1 MYAGH
6 IGIALGAKGLRDS
19 IPLWVLVLATQLPDW
34 TDASLCLAGI
44 RTSIPGMY
52 SHSLP
57 AVAGL
62 MVISSLLYLA
72 VYRDRVGAATVSIVV
87 MTHMLGDYVTG
98 HKPTWPGGPVVG
110 LGMYGVPAV
119 DFAIEALV
127 IGAGWMIYRS
137 SVTDSRRVSLPVN
150 LLPAALIAF
159 QLAAAIAF
167 TISPGLRKC

>member
-6 IGIALGAKGLRDS
+6 IGIALGAKGLRES
-19 IPLWVLVLATQLPDW
+19 IPLWVLVLAAQSPDW
-34 TDASLCLAGI
+34 TDASLCLVGI
-44 RTSIPGMY
+44 RPSIPGMY

-62 MVISSLLYLA
+62 MVVTCLLYLA
-72 VYRDRVGAATVSIVV
+72 TYRDRIGAAIVSLTVMS
-87 MTHMLGDYVTG
+87 HMLGDYVTG
-98 HKPTWPGGPVVG
+98 HKPTWPGGPIVG
-110 LGMYGVPAV
+110 LGIYGAPAV
-119 DFAIEALV
+119 DFAVEALV
-127 IGAGWMIYRS
+127 IGAGWMMYRS
-137 SVTDSRRVSLPVN
+137 SVTHSRRVTTPVN